1 MINADLLGL
10 AHPVSSLS
18 TLPGNPR
25 RGDVEAVAASL
36 KRFGQRKPIVA
47 RASDRVVIA
56 GNHTLQAAL
65 LLGWEDIAV
74 SFVHED
80 EQESLA
86 FALADNRTAELGSY
100 DDAAL
105 LEVIQSVGDFDASLL
120 IDAGWDAAA
129 VSDLINS
136 IKPDVPNPVDEDEDE
151 IPSPSAV
158 AVCRP
163 GDIWILGDHR
173 VMCGDSRN
181 AEDVSALLAGSAIN
195 VAFTSPPYA
204 AQRNYDSSSGFKP
217 VATDDYVE
225 WFAPISERVKEHLA
239 SDGSWFINIKEN
251 ANEGQRVLYVKDL
264 VLKHVRS
271 WEWLFVD
278 ELVWV
283 HNGLPGTWD
292 NRCKNQFEPVFH
304 FSKDRYIKFHP
315 DRVSTDSVDAFK
327 YSGGFEEASTGNP
340 ISWSGSDVDRMQ
352 GKALPGNVLSIGK
365 NREAV
370 RHEAMFPIAL
380 PEWFIQVYSDRK
392 DAVYDPFMGSGSTL
406 LAAHRHDRTAFG
418 MEISAGYVDV
428 ICARFQKH
436 TGIIPVL
443 ESTGEQ
449 HDFTG
454 GSDAESS

>member
-10 AHPVSSLS
+10 AQPVDSVLL
-18 TLPGNPR
+18 LPGNPR
-25 RGDVEAVAASL
+25 RGDIEAVAASL

-56 GNHTLQAAL
+56 GNHTLQAAIF
-65 LLGWEDIAV
+65 LGWQDIAV
-74 SFVHED
+74 SFVEED

-86 FALADNRTAELGSY
+86 FALADNRTSELGSY
-100 DDAAL
+100 DDLAL
-105 LEVIQSVGDFDASLL
+105 LEVIKSVGDFDASLL
-120 IDAGWDAAA
+120 VDAGWDAAA
-129 VSDLINS
+129 VGDLLDS
-136 IKPDVPNPVDEDEDE
+136 IKPHEPSSDLDVEEDD
-151 IPSPSAV
+151 IPSPSA
-158 AVCRP
+158 AAISRP

-181 AEDVSALLAGSAIN
+181 ADDLNRLLAGSAIN

-204 AQRNYDSSSGFKP
+204 AQRNYDASSGFKAIAP
-217 VATDDYVE
+217 QDYVD
-225 WFAPISERVKEHLA
+225 WFAPVAASVMTHLA
-239 SDGSWFINIKEN
+239 DDGSWFVNIKEN
-251 ANEGQRVLYVKDL
+251 ANDGQRVLYVKDL
-264 VLKHVRS
+264 VLAHARL
-271 WEWLFVD
+271 WQWRFVD
-278 ELVWV
+278 EFIWV

-304 FSKDRYIKFHP
+304 FSKNRYIKFHP
-315 DRVSTDSVDAFK
+315 DRLSTDSVDAFA
-327 YSGGFEEASTGNP
+327 YSGKVKMAATGNP
-340 ISWSGSDVDRMQ
+340 VSFSGTDIDRTH

-370 RHEAMFPIAL
+370 SHEAIFPIAL

-406 LAAHRHDRTAFG
+406 LAAHMHDRKAFG

-428 ICARFQKH
+428 ICSRFQKH

-443 ESTGEQ
+443 ESSNEQ
-449 HDFTG
+449 HDFLG
-454 GSDAESS
+454 VAHA